1 MPQID
6 LGKIR
11 FDWRGTWS
19 SATAYELNDVVTD
32 GTDVYVAI
40 ANTVPAATAL
50 SNATYWDVMVE
61 GVTTAEI
68 DAAIANLVDSAP
80 ATLNTL
86 NELAAAL
93 NDDANFATT
102 VTTAL
107 SGKANASHTHLLAD
121 ITDVTATVTELNYV
135 DGVTSAIQTQI
146 DSKVPLAQTV
156 ETVGA
161 SRALTSADLGK
172 LILNSAAITI
182 TVEGLTTGQQVDFL
196 QAHSGQITF
205 AAGSG
210 VTLSSKESKLKTAAQ
225 GSPASIKCVATN
237 VYWLVGDLGA

>member
-40 ANTVPAATAL
+40 AATVPAATAL
-50 SNATYWDVMVE
+50 SNTSYWDVMVE

-107 SGKANASHTHLLAD
+107 SGKQDVVANVSS
-121 ITDVTATVTELNYV
+121 TEIGYL
-135 DGVTSAIQTQI
+135 DGVTSAIQTQL
-146 DSKVPLAQTV
+146 DGKVPLAQTV
-156 ETVGA
+156 E
-161 SRALTSADLGK
+161 SKSANYSLQATDAGK
-172 LILNSAAITI
+172 LLINSAAITI
-182 TVEGLTTGQQVDFL
+182 TVEGLSVGQQVDFL
-196 QAHSGQITF
+196 QTNAAQITF
-205 AAGSG
+205 AAGAG

-225 GSPASIKCVATN
+225 GSPASIKCVSSN